1 MLPWKCSSWTPI
13 PPTSTEVNQFP
24 WKLPPTFME
33 VNLVPST
40 SMEAAME
47 VATFSSLIY
56 FHESFHR
63 LPWKMEVG
71 QLPYKQ
77 LQLPWNQQ
85 ATSMCLS
92 LFLWVGKQASFHED
106 RSSLGVGLE
115 LGLGLGLGVGQFCGS
130 NCKFAVLVEVGGSMQ
145 GYMEAHGSFHGIDSW
160 KLQLMEAMEAS
171 TSTDSGNFNVLP

>member
-1 MLPWKCSSWTPI
+1 MCVFKAGTTVNQLPWKLPPTSMEVAISVGVNMLPWKCSSWTPI

-33 VNLVPST
+33 VDLVPST

-71 QLPYKQ
+71 
-77 LQLPWNQQ
+77 
-85 ATSMCLS
+85 
-92 LFLWVGKQASFHED
+92 
-106 RSSLGVGLE
+106 
-115 LGLGLGLGVGQFCGS
+115 
-130 NCKFAVLVEVGGSMQ
+130 
-145 GYMEAHGSFHGIDSW
+145 
-160 KLQLMEAMEAS
+160 
-171 TSTDSGNFNVLP
+171 